1 MPSVKILPICT
12 DHILP
17 LILLYLSLPVLYILY
32 IYFMLRIKSIYS
44 SSDKLYESHDKKG
57 KLNLITSI
65 RKHYI
70 HVNILLQPKKKN
82 ILRRVYLHFTKK
94 N

>member
-1 MPSVKILPICT
+1 MASCWQKTCG
-12 DHILP
+12 H
-17 LILLYLSLPVLYILY
+17 SLPVLYILY

-70 HVNILLQPKKKN
+70 HVNILLQPKKKYPTPR
-82 ILRRVYLHFTKK
+82 IFAFYEKK
-94 N
+94 LIIF

>member
-1 MPSVKILPICT
+1 
-12 DHILP
+12 
-17 LILLYLSLPVLYILY
+17 
-32 IYFMLRIKSIYS
+32 MLRIKSIYS

-70 HVNILLQPKKKN
+70 HVNILLQPKKKISYAAYIC
-82 ILRRVYLHFTKK
+82 ILRKK
-94 N
+94 INYFLILLEL

>member
-1 MPSVKILPICT
+1 
-12 DHILP
+12 
-17 LILLYLSLPVLYILY
+17 
-32 IYFMLRIKSIYS
+32 MLRIKSIYS

-82 ILRRVYLHFTKK
+82 ILRRVYLHFITKK

>member
-1 MPSVKILPICT
+1 
-12 DHILP
+12 
-17 LILLYLSLPVLYILY
+17 
-32 IYFMLRIKSIYS
+32 MLRIKSIYS

-70 HVNILLQPKKKN
+70 HVNILLQPKKKKYPTPR
-82 ILRRVYLHFTKK
+82 IFAFYEKK
-94 N
+94 LIIF

>member
-1 MPSVKILPICT
+1 
-12 DHILP
+12 
-17 LILLYLSLPVLYILY
+17 
-32 IYFMLRIKSIYS
+32 MLRIKSIYS

-70 HVNILLQPKKKN
+70 HVNILLQPEFSPFK
-82 ILRRVYLHFTKK
+82 F
-94 N
+94 